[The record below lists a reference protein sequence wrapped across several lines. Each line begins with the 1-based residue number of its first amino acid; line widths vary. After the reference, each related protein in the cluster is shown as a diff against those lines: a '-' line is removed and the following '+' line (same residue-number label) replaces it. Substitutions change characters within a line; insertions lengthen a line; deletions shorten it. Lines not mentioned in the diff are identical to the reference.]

1 MRLLQTFRVFYD
13 RLVDEQDGTWLF
25 NCVKDTVQSFMKE
38 DFDHLFSHLHTD
50 DEGPVI
56 EDDLRS
62 LIYCDFADPKS
73 ADKNYVE
80 VRDLEK
86 LRHVAEGYL
95 EEYNNMSKKPM
106 NLVLFRSVLVSCGQ
120 LWTRGD
126 VKDFACY

>member
-1 MRLLQTFRVFYD
+1 MSICPSSVL
-13 RLVDEQDGTWLF
+13 
-25 NCVKDTVQSFMKE
+25 
-38 DFDHLFSHLHTD
+38 
-50 DEGPVI
+50 EGSI
-56 EDDLRS
+56 LEDDLRS

-106 NLVLFRSVLVSCGQ
+106 NLVLFRSVLVE
-120 LWTRGD
+120 
-126 VKDFACY
+126 

>member
-1 MRLLQTFRVFYD
+1 MSICPSSVL
-13 RLVDEQDGTWLF
+13 
-25 NCVKDTVQSFMKE
+25 
-38 DFDHLFSHLHTD
+38 
-50 DEGPVI
+50 EGSI
-56 EDDLRS
+56 LEDDLRS

-106 NLVLFRSVLVSCGQ
+106 NLVLFRSVPVSYGQ
-120 LWTRGD
+120 LWSVSR
-126 VKDFACY
+126 AR